1 MDFSYSDEQ
10 QAVLDLAS
18 QIFREQATH
27 ERQREIE
34 AQPGPR
40 FDEALWSQLAEA
52 GLLGTAVPEAQG
64 GAGMGFLELAA
75 VLQQA
80 GRHTAPVPIL
90 ESTVLAGLPIAEFG
104 SEAQKERWLA
114 PMARGEAIL
123 TAALIEA
130 QADPHAPVARASAE
144 GDGFRIVGTKTC
156 VPAAELAAAILVPAT
171 TETGDVVLV
180 LVDPKA
186 QGVSFTPLLTTTG
199 RPESRIDLE
208 GVVVPGDDVLVG
220 PDGGREAL
228 DALLLKA
235 NAAQAA
241 FGLGVCE
248 AALELTA
255 EYAKTRKQFDQPI
268 AMFQAVGHRLAD
280 AYIDVDGIRLTTLQ
294 ACWRVAEG
302 LPAEAEV
309 GVAKFW
315 VADAGQ
321 RVVAAAMH
329 VHGGVGV
336 DKEYPLHRFYVHAKE
351 IELALGGGMQQLL
364 KIGKILAD
372 TPAA

>member
-171 TETGDVVLV
+171 TESGDVVLA

-186 QGVSFTPLLTTTG
+186 EGVTFTPLLTTTG
-199 RPESRIDLE
+199 RPESRVDLE
-208 GVVVPGDDVLVG
+208 GVIVSVDAVLVG
-220 PDGGREAL
+220 PDRGQEAL
-228 DALLLKA
+228 DWVLLRA